1 MTGGT
6 EMQTLSLVRALVA
19 AGNEVVTVCYFEH
32 DGQMAGSYLKAG
44 SRVIFLD
51 GDRPAGI
58 LATAVFLWKGLRK
71 VVRKLRPDVAHV
83 QYMAPGA
90 IPIVILRLL
99 GVRKIVATA
108 HTAADIYPLLR
119 LLHLIQRRLLV
130 AFTCIT
136 ERAERSFF
144 GSSSLYGP
152 ETVLA
157 KRGNHFTVYNCLPE
171 NISVTETP
179 RRFTGTNSCAG
190 TFEQH
195 SEATPDTNPDAS
207 VRRPDPSIDTQDIP
221 ERRPDSLTV
230 GVVSRLDGIKGTDLV
245 VPAFVRVR
253 GLAPGAGL
261 LVVGDGPQRGLMERQ
276 AAEAGLGDC
285 VTFAGRQQQERLQS
299 FYDRIDILLMPS
311 RSEGFGLT
319 AIEGMAR
326 GCVPVV
332 ADVGGLPEVVLDGET
347 GLLHRPEDAEDIAA
361 KILELYGDR
370 GRMEKMS
377 LAAVE
382 RAALFGFDR
391 FARLTADLYRKIE
404 RL

>member
-32 DGQMAGSYLKAG
+32 DGQMAGRYLKAG

-51 GDRPAGI
+51 GDRPAGV

-71 VVRKLRPDVAHV
+71 VVRELRPDVAHV

-108 HTAADIYPLLR
+108 HTAADIYPSLR

-179 RRFTGTNSCAG
+179 RHFTGTYS
-190 TFEQH
+190 
-195 SEATPDTNPDAS
+195 D
-207 VRRPDPSIDTQDIP
+207 R
-221 ERRPDSLTV
+221 LTV

-253 GLAPGAGL
+253 GLAPEAEL

-285 VTFAGRQQQERLQS
+285 VTFAGRQQQVRLQS

-370 GRMEKMS
+370 GRMEEMS
-377 LAAVE
+377 RASVE